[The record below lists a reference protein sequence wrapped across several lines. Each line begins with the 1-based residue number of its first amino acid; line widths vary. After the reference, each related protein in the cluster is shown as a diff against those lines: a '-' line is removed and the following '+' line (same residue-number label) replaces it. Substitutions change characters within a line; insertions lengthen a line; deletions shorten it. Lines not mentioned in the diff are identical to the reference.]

1 MVYVIHTT
9 SIKLNSLTVP
19 TLEVMKSFPQ
29 STLASGKWS
38 WDLHSMLFP
47 LGHAAFCPKLPCIG
61 AVGQAPIQSD
71 VAAAV
76 KGKGRKQ
83 SQAAQH
89 EEW

>member
-1 MVYVIHTT
+1 
-9 SIKLNSLTVP
+9 
-19 TLEVMKSFPQ
+19 
-29 STLASGKWS
+29 
-38 WDLHSMLFP
+38 MLFP
-47 LGHAAFCPKLPCIG
+47 LGHTAFCPKLPCIG
-61 AVGQAPIQSD
+61 AVGQAPAQSD